1 MTELTNKVEVAGD
14 ITNIKR
20 TDNGSVF
27 AQINQEFTGHDGLL
41 HKRFFKF
48 YIRNTN
54 YEKFASSLVENKNVL
69 IKGKL
74 DVFKSKFGPSLI
86 IDVEEI
92 ELMK

>member
-1 MTELTNKVEVAGD
+1 MTELTNKVEIAGD

-20 TDNGSVF
+20 TDNGSMF
-27 AQINQEFTGHDGLL
+27 AQINQDFTGHDGQP

-54 YEKFASSLVENKNVL
+54 FDKFANLLKENQKAT

-74 DVFKSKFGPSLI
+74 DVFKSKFGPSII

-92 ELMK
+92 DLMK